1 MKRARDTFRAMSWK
15 RFGKRRSV
23 LVALAG
29 FFCLTGLLLATELG
43 SVFVNYMR
51 VRLGGGYT
59 TADRLEMHGA
69 AVEGRLQPAFAAA
82 NLFYP
87 PSEIA
92 FIAIKQKRELQL
104 YARPSPDT
112 VWTHVRTYPVLAQSG
127 HLGPKLREGDGQVPE
142 GIYRAEFLNPNSL
155 YHVSIRLNYPNAV
168 DMAAARAD
176 GRTNLGSDIMIH
188 GSKYS
193 IGCLALGDEAAED
206 LFVLAAIVGKEWVK
220 VVISPVDFRV
230 PGTKAPDT
238 DRPWIQSLYAT
249 LARELGNFPLVPTVS
264 R

>member
-1 MKRARDTFRAMSWK
+1 MLTQ
-15 RFGKRRSV
+15 RFGKRRIV
-23 LVALAG
+23 LASLAG
-29 FFCLTGLLLATELG
+29 FLCLTGLLLATERG
-43 SVFVNYMR
+43 SVIVNY
-51 VRLGGGYT
+51 VRMKLGGGYT
-59 TADRLEMHGA
+59 TAERLEMHGPD
-69 AVEGRLQPAFAAA
+69 VENRLQPAFAAA
-82 NLFYP
+82 NLAYP

-104 YARPSPDT
+104 YARASPDT
-112 VWTHVRTYPVLAQSG
+112 VWTHVRTYPVLALSG
-127 HLGPKLREGDGQVPE
+127 HLGPKLREGDKQVPE

-155 YHVSIRLNYPNAV
+155 FHVSIRLNYPN
-168 DMAAARAD
+168 DLDKAAARAD

-193 IGCLALGDEAAED
+193 IGCIAVGNEAAED

-238 DRPWIQSLYAT
+238 DQPWIRALYAS
-249 LARELGNFPLVPTVS
+249 LARELGNFPLK
-264 R
+264 